1 MRGLFRF
8 AGIGITAAKRGITMT
23 LLTAILTMVEATVPE
38 INDSRHKLGSEPVVQ
53 AHKRIVLR

>member
-1 MRGLFRF
+1 
-8 AGIGITAAKRGITMT
+8 MT

-53 AHKRIVLR
+53 AHKRIGLR